1 MNIRDASNSYNS
13 LQINP
18 NANIATREEMP
29 ARQEQPTFPQDD
41 NIQQISMNPKNTNIA
56 TREEMP
62 ARQEQ
67 HIERRDEY
75 VQSVNVVN
83 NALYS
88 VSDVSQDR
96 SSTTNNQIQV
106 GRYYPDGEKVT
117 GKIIDIILSMG
128 IKKLSIFRVE
138 A

>member
-13 LQINP
+13 LQINL
-18 NANIATREEMP
+18 NANIATRIEVSV
-29 ARQEQPTFPQDD
+29 RQEQPALPQDD
-41 NIQQISMNPKNTNIA
+41 YIQQISMNPENTNIA
-56 TREEMP
+56 PREEMP

-96 SSTTNNQIQV
+96 FSTTNNQIQV

>member
-1 MNIRDASNSYNS
+1 MNIREASNTYNS

-18 NANIATREEMP
+18 NANMAPRIEVSV
-29 ARQEQPTFPQDD
+29 RQEQPVLPHDEYV
-41 NIQQISMNPKNTNIA
+41 QQIHTNPENTNIA
-56 TREEMP
+56 PREEIP
-62 ARQEQ
+62 VRQEQ
-67 HIERRDEY
+67 PVERRDEY
-75 VQSVNVVN
+75 IQSINIIN

-96 SSTTNNQIQV
+96 FSTANNQIQE

-128 IKKLSIFRVE
+128 IKKLSIFRIE

>member
-1 MNIRDASNSYNS
+1 MNIRDASNTHNF

-18 NANIATREEMP
+18 NANIAPRIEVSVRQEQPAFPQDDYIQQISINPENTNIAPREEMP
-29 ARQEQPTFPQDD
+29 AG
-41 NIQQISMNPKNTNIA
+41 
-56 TREEMP
+56 
-62 ARQEQ
+62 QEQ

-75 VQSVNVVN
+75 VQSVNVVK

-88 VSDVSQDR
+88 VSDVSR
-96 SSTTNNQIQV
+96 NRFSTANNQIQV

-128 IKKLSIFRVE
+128 IKKLSIFRME

>member
-1 MNIRDASNSYNS
+1 MNIRDVSNAYSS

-18 NANIATREEMP
+18 NENIAPPMEVPVRQEQPALPHDEYVQQIRVNPESANIAPREEMP
-29 ARQEQPTFPQDD
+29 VRQEQPV
-41 NIQQISMNPKNTNIA
+41 
-56 TREEMP
+56 
-62 ARQEQ
+62 
-67 HIERRDEY
+67 ERRDEY
-75 VQSVNVVN
+75 VQSMNIIH

-96 SSTTNNQIQV
+96 FSSTNNQIQV

-117 GKIIDIILSMG
+117 KKIIDIILSMG
-128 IKKLSIFRVE
+128 IKKLSIFRME